1 MENTSLRHLLQRGL
15 VIPACP
21 LALNAHRAL
30 DERRQRALVRYYAA
44 AGAGGLAVGVHTTQF
59 CIREPHVGLFE
70 PVLSLV
76 AEELSRADQRRSE
89 PLVRVAGVCGATK
102 QAVAEAGLVRGLGYH
117 AALLSLGALR
127 DSSEDEL
134 IAHCRTVAEVMPL
147 IGFYLQPSV
156 GGRALPYSFW
166 RRFAEI
172 ENVVAIKVAPF
183 NRYQTLDVVR
193 AVAEADRDDLALYTG
208 NDDNIVMDLLT
219 PFRFE
224 GRAGTI
230 ERRFAGGLLGHWAV
244 WTRKAVELHAE
255 CQRLVESAA
264 PIPAEMLRRN
274 VQVTDANAA
283 FFDAANGFGGCIPG
297 LHEILRRQGLLEG
310 TWCIDPHET
319 LGPGQ
324 REELDRVCRAYP
336 HLADDE
342 FVEQHRDEWLK
353 G

>member
-1 MENTSLRHLLQRGL
+1 MENTKLRDLLRRGL
-15 VIPACP
+15 VIPASP
-21 LALNAHRAL
+21 LALDASRAL
-30 DERRQRALVRYYAA
+30 DERRQRALVRYYSA
-44 AGAGGLAVGVHTTQF
+44 AGVGGLAVGVHTTQF
-59 CIREPHVGLFE
+59 CIREPRVGLFE

-76 AEELSRADQRRSE
+76 AEELGRADQRRGE
-89 PLVRVAGVCGATK
+89 PLVRVAGVCGATT
-102 QAVAEAGLVRGLGYH
+102 QAVREAGLVRGLGYH

-127 DSSEDEL
+127 EASEDEL

-156 GGRALPYSFW
+156 GGRALPYRFW

-193 AVAEADRDDLALYTG
+193 AVAEAGRDDIALYTG

-224 GRAGTI
+224 GR
-230 ERRFAGGLLGHWAV
+230 ERRFVGGLLGHWAV

-255 CQRLVESAA
+255 CQRLVESGA
-264 PIPAEMLRRN
+264 PISVEMLRRN
-274 VQVTDANAA
+274 VEVTDANAA
-283 FFDAANGFGGCIPG
+283 FFDAANGFAGCIPG

-324 REELDRVCRAYP
+324 REEIDRVCRAYP

-342 FVEQHRDEWLK
+342 FVEQHRDEWLN